1 MQNAKK
7 EQQENAEAV
16 IEKYHPFAT
25 EGSTTERGGRIVQA
39 SSGAKIAE
47 LAIARVG
54 DKVVYEDGSEACII
68 DGAGFAAVCL
78 DKPLALVGSRLSNG
92 DRIVKSMHNGA
103 GVNER
108 AGKPIEGLFDPDYV
122 PPPANTEALH

>member
-1 MQNAKK
+1 MQNAKN

-25 EGSTTERGGRIVQA
+25 EGSTTERDGRVVHG
-39 SSGAKIAE
+39 SSGAKIAD
-47 LAIARVG
+47 LTIARVG
-54 DKVVYEDGSEACII
+54 DKVVYEDGSEAYII
-68 DGAGFAAVCL
+68 DGAGFAAVYL

-92 DRIVKSMHNGA
+92 DRIVKSLHNGA

-122 PPPANTEALH
+122 PPPANIEALH